1 LLIDRKDGVINLCEM
16 KFSDTAYEIS
26 KKYAGELRTKQEVFR
41 RVTGTR
47 KTVFVTIVSPFGVKP
62 NQQAQ
67 ALVQGVVTADDLF
80 DG

>member
-16 KFSDTAYEIS
+16 KFSDAPYEIS
-26 KKYAGELRTKQEVFR
+26 KKYAGELRTKEEVFR

-47 KTVFVTIVSPFGVKP
+47 KTVFVTIVAPHGVKP
-62 NQQAQ
+62 SQQAQ
-67 ALVQGVVTADDLF
+67 ALIQGVVTADDLY